1 MSMNREAVIVRTG
14 IVGIVVNVLLAAF
27 KAAVGLTANSIAVIL
42 DAVNNLTDAISSIVT
57 IGGTKLSARKPDKAH
72 PLGFGRVEY
81 LTALIVAGLVLYAGI
96 TSAVESVK
104 KIINPA
110 TPDYSAVS
118 LLIIA
123 VAIAVKIF
131 LGRYVKAKGESVN
144 SGALKASGA
153 GAMFDAVLSASVLA
167 SALFFIAT
175 GISLEAY
182 VGAVISL
189 VIIKAG
195 IGMIVDTL
203 NDILGKRE
211 NSEVTDQITKILC
224 EEPKVHGA
232 YDLVV
237 YNFGPSKNL
246 ASVHLELPDTMTVKE
261 VDALTRRVESRVM
274 KETGVLL
281 AGVGV
286 YSYNT
291 HDDKAKR
298 IRDDIRKRLAAHP
311 WVVQSH
317 GFYLDEAKK
326 AIRFDVVMS
335 FDIKPEDGLREIYD
349 EMRSA
354 YPEYSFQITPDVDV
368 SVSK

>member
-144 SGALKASGA
+144 SGALKASGR
-153 GAMFDAVLSASVLA
+153 
-167 SALFFIAT
+167 T
-175 GISLEAY
+175 P
-182 VGAVISL
+182 
-189 VIIKAG
+189 
-195 IGMIVDTL
+195 
-203 NDILGKRE
+203 
-211 NSEVTDQITKILC
+211 C
-224 EEPKVHGA
+224 
-232 YDLVV
+232 
-237 YNFGPSKNL
+237 
-246 ASVHLELPDTMTVKE
+246 
-261 VDALTRRVESRVM
+261 LTRCSRPRSSLPPFSSSRP
-274 KETGVLL
+274 G
-281 AGVGV
+281 
-286 YSYNT
+286 Y
-291 HDDKAKR
+291 
-298 IRDDIRKRLAAHP
+298 RL
-311 WVVQSH
+311 
-317 GFYLDEAKK
+317 
-326 AIRFDVVMS
+326 
-335 FDIKPEDGLREIYD
+335 KPMWAR
-349 EMRSA
+349 
-354 YPEYSFQITPDVDV
+354 
-368 SVSK
+368 

>member
-1 MSMNREAVIVRTG
+1 M
-14 IVGIVVNVLLAAF
+14 
-27 KAAVGLTANSIAVIL
+27 
-42 DAVNNLTDAISSIVT
+42 
-57 IGGTKLSARKPDKAH
+57 
-72 PLGFGRVEY
+72 
-81 LTALIVAGLVLYAGI
+81 
-96 TSAVESVK
+96 
-104 KIINPA
+104 
-110 TPDYSAVS
+110 
-118 LLIIA
+118 
-123 VAIAVKIF
+123 
-131 LGRYVKAKGESVN
+131 N
-144 SGALKASGA
+144 SGTLKASGA
-153 GAMFDAVLSASVLA
+153 DAMFDAVLSASVLA

>member
-153 GAMFDAVLSASVLA
+153 DAMFDAVLSASVLA

-224 EEPKVHGA
+224 RGTEG
-232 YDLVV
+232 
-237 YNFGPSKNL
+237 
-246 ASVHLELPDTMTVKE
+246 TW
-261 VDALTRRVESRVM
+261 
-274 KETGVLL
+274 GV
-281 AGVGV
+281 
-286 YSYNT
+286 
-291 HDDKAKR
+291 
-298 IRDDIRKRLAAHP
+298 
-311 WVVQSH
+311 
-317 GFYLDEAKK
+317 
-326 AIRFDVVMS
+326 
-335 FDIKPEDGLREIYD
+335 
-349 EMRSA
+349 
-354 YPEYSFQITPDVDV
+354 
-368 SVSK
+368 

>member
-14 IVGIVVNVLLAAF
+14 IIGIVVNVLLAAF

-42 DAVNNLTDAISSIVT
+42 DAVNNLTDAISLIVT

-153 GAMFDAVLSASVLA
+153 DAMFDAVLSASVLA

-261 VDALTRRVESRVM
+261 VDALTRRVDEGNGGAACRC
-274 KETGVLL
+274 
-281 AGVGV
+281 
-286 YSYNT
+286 
-291 HDDKAKR
+291 R
-298 IRDDIRKRLAAHP
+298 RLFVQHP
-311 WVVQSH
+311 RRQ
-317 GFYLDEAKK
+317 GEADPG
-326 AIRFDVVMS
+326 R
-335 FDIKPEDGLREIYD
+335 
-349 EMRSA
+349 
-354 YPEYSFQITPDVDV
+354 YPEAPCRSPLGRAEPRVLPR
-368 SVSK
+368 

>member
-14 IVGIVVNVLLAAF
+14 IIGIVVNVLLAAF

-42 DAVNNLTDAISSIVT
+42 DAVNNLTDAISLIVT

-118 LLIIA
+118 LLI
-123 VAIAVKIF
+123 
-131 LGRYVKAKGESVN
+131 
-144 SGALKASGA
+144 
-153 GAMFDAVLSASVLA
+153 
-167 SALFFIAT
+167 IAT

-326 AIRFDVVMS
+326 AIRFDVVLS